1 MSGRARRYLAAALV
15 AGALA
20 VTGCGASGPNEHNAL
35 HAKVSLKFQMQG
47 TASGGTPTTLTC
59 EPAGGTGNG
68 AASACSTLLKT
79 KKNPFAPVPP
89 GSNCPMLLRSNRKI
103 LVTGSWF
110 GIKVHRVVVDG
121 GCDTALFDS
130 LNKAIH

>member
-1 MSGRARRYLAAALV
+1 
-15 AGALA
+15 
-20 VTGCGASGPNEHNAL
+20 
-35 HAKVSLKFQMQG
+35 MQG

-59 EPAGGTGNG
+59 EPTGGTGSG
-68 AASACSTLLKT
+68 ATSACSALLKA

-110 GIKVHRVVVDG
+110 GIKVHRVVIDG